1 MDIRNLKLKEL
12 SRRANSFYDSKQ
24 LLWVIICFGIVLR
37 LAQYLSNRALWL
49 NEAYLALNIV
59 NRSFSELLQPLD
71 PFQAAPIGFLIV
83 EKLLVQIFGNSE
95 YVLRLFPFLCGI
107 ISLFL
112 FCRLATHYIATKA
125 VPIALGLFA
134 VSDSLIYHSSEV
146 KQYSSDVVIGLL
158 LLYVAAI
165 YIQSERLTTSRI
177 ALFGAIG
184 AIAIWFSHPAVFI
197 LAGVGASLALFCLGA
212 KEWPRIA
219 RLSIIYSIWI
229 LSFAAC
235 YFVSLRDL
243 SHHERLL
250 SHWSGGFMPF
260 PPMAFSDAKWF
271 VKTFFKIFDEP
282 AGLSLPHIAG
292 LTFLIGCISMFFA
305 KKKALLVLISPI
317 PFVLLASGLHSYP
330 FSGRLLLFVAPFLLL
345 FIAEGAEQIR
355 VKTRHNFPIIGIA
368 LIGLLVFPPLLF
380 ASYHL
385 IKPRTREEI
394 KPVISYVV
402 DHKQDGDL
410 LYVYY
415 GSWPAFEFYSDKYGF
430 KKSDYV
436 EGVSSR
442 DNPSRYIEDLDKLR
456 GKKRVWILFSHVRRR
471 KSKGIDEER
480 LFLDYLDS
488 IGRRLDSFK
497 SIGAVVYLYDLG

>member
-1 MDIRNLKLKEL
+1 M
-12 SRRANSFYDSKQ
+12 
-24 LLWVIICFGIVLR
+24 IICFGIVLR
-37 LAQYLSNRALWL
+37 LTQYLSNRSLWL
-49 NEAYLALNIV
+49 DEAYLALNII

-71 PFQAAPIGFLIV
+71 TFQAAPVGFLIV
-83 EKLLVQIFGNSE
+83 EKLFVQALGTSE
-95 YVLRLFPFLCGI
+95 YVLRLLPFLCGI

-134 VSDSLIYHSSEV
+134 VSDSLIYYSSEV
-146 KQYSSDVVIGLL
+146 KQYSGDVVIGLL

-177 ALFGAIG
+177 ILFGAIG

-197 LAGVGASLALFCLGA
+197 LAGVGASLTLFCLSA
-212 KEWPRIA
+212 KEWSRIG
-219 RLSIIYSIWI
+219 RLSIIYAIWI

-243 SHHERLL
+243 SHHEHLL
-250 SHWSGGFMPF
+250 NYWGGRFIPF
-260 PPMAFSDAKWF
+260 PPMSFSDAKWL
-271 VKTFFKIFDEP
+271 VKAFFEIFDEP
-282 AGLSLPHIAG
+282 AGLSLYHIGG
-292 LTFLIGCISMFFA
+292 LTFLIGCIAMFRE
-305 KKKALLVLISPI
+305 KRKAFFVLISPI
-317 PFVLLASGLHSYP
+317 LFVLLASGLHRYP
-330 FSGRLLLFVAPFLLL
+330 FSGRLLLFIAPLLLL
-345 FIAEGAEQIR
+345 FVAEGAEQIR
-355 VKTRHNFPIIGIA
+355 AKTRRNLPIIGIA

-402 DHKQDGDL
+402 DHQQDGDL

-415 GSWPAFEFYSDKYGF
+415 GSWPAFEFYSDKYDF

-442 DNPSRYIEDLDKLR
+442 DNPSRYIKDLNKLC
-456 GKKRVWILFSHVRRR
+456 GNKLVWIIFSHVRRR
-471 KSKGIDEER
+471 ESKGIDEER

-488 IGRRLDSFK
+488 IAIRLDSFK
-497 SIGAVVYLYDLG
+497 SIGAAVYLYDLSNLRTDR